1 MMSKILYRLSFIVHY
16 DHHAIVFSLIV
27 LCLWAFSPNIQA
39 QDTIKSLDAVEV
51 SAQRRPQT
59 MQTAAPTQ
67 VLDALQLE
75 QQGALQLSD
84 AVKQMA
90 GVTLKD
96 YGGVGG
102 MKTVSARGLGS
113 QFSTLV
119 IDGVAVSD
127 AQNGQVDLGRYLLGN
142 AAYVSFSQGQQQE
155 HLLSARAYAAGNVL
169 SMETAEPEFLIGERT
184 NLTLGMEMGSFGL
197 LNPTALWEQKWSK
210 RLKSNLWVNYLT
222 SQGNYPFTLYY
233 TASRDDSCSR
243 ERRAHSAT
251 RMLTADANIF
261 YTLGKDNTL
270 TTKIHYLN
278 GHHQLPGPVQ
288 FYRQQISAQST
299 HEEVGFVQS
308 KWLME
313 RKQWST
319 QVLGKLQTST
329 DIFEDSA
336 ANTLTRYQM
345 NSYRQREAYLSGSGV
360 WIARRW
366 MEMEAAVDGSIAD
379 LHSNLAQRNDVTRN
393 HLTAV
398 MALRLHHSDS
408 AMNRVELNAN
418 LLCNWIQDRVDDL
431 DTMPSYHRLSPYVG
445 LQMTLH
451 GHTTLRLF
459 YKQTFRAPNFSELY
473 FFTLPRDLRPECAH
487 QYNIGITHSST
498 HWATTLDLYHNH
510 VDDKIIAIPTQNM
523 FLWSMQN
530 IGKVEVTGAD
540 ATFNLQLSTFNF
552 QLNYSYQYAVDRTD
566 PDDPVYSK
574 TYGHQIA
581 YTPRHSGGATLRW
594 ENRWMNI
601 GANAMVVGE
610 RYYRLQNSDESRLPA
625 YCDLG
630 LSTDREF
637 ELGNSTL
644 RLQIQV
650 MNLADVQYEVVR
662 SYPMMGRNYR
672 LKIVYLF

>member
-1 MMSKILYRLSFIVHY
+1 MMSNILYRLSFIVRCDNHFI
-16 DHHAIVFSLIV
+16 APLLIV
-27 LCLWAFSPNIQA
+27 LCLWAFLPNIQA
-39 QDTIKSLDAVEV
+39 QDTIKSLDEV
-51 SAQRRPQT
+51 QVRAQRKPQT

-155 HLLSARAYAAGNVL
+155 SLLSARAYAAGNIL
-169 SMETAEPEFLIGERT
+169 YMETAEPEFYIGERT

-197 LNPTALWEQKWSK
+197 LNPSAQWEQKWNK
-210 RLKSNLWVNYLT
+210 RLKSSLWVGWLQ
-222 SQGNYPFTLYY
+222 SRGDYPFTLYY
-233 TASRDDSCSR
+233 TDSRDDSCSR
-243 ERRAHSAT
+243 ERRDHSAV
-251 RMLTADANIF
+251 RQLQVDANIF

-270 TTKIHYLN
+270 TTKVHYMN
-278 GHHQLPGPVQ
+278 GMHQLPGPVQ
-288 FYRQQISAQST
+288 FYRQQTSAQST
-299 HEEVGFVQS
+299 HEEMAFVQS
-308 KWLME
+308 RWSVI
-313 RKQWST
+313 RSRWST
-319 QVLGKLQTST
+319 QVLGKLQSST

-336 ANTLTRYQM
+336 ANTLTHYQI
-345 NSYRQREAYLSGSGV
+345 NSYRQREAYLSATGLWNATSWLELKG
-360 WIARRW
+360 
-366 MEMEAAVDGSIAD
+366 AADGSVAD
-379 LHSNLAQRNDVTRN
+379 LNSNLAQRNAVSRK

-398 MALRLHHSDS
+398 AALRLHHSDR

-418 LLCNWIQDRVDDL
+418 LLCNYIQDRVKDL
-431 DTMPSYHRLSPYVG
+431 DTLPTYQRLSPYLG
-445 LQMTLH
+445 LQFTLH
-451 GHTTLRLF
+451 GHTTLRIF

-473 FFTLPRDLRPECAH
+473 FFTLPRDLRPECAR
-487 QYNIGITHSST
+487 QYNIGITHSAT
-498 HWATTLDLYHNH
+498 CWAATLDVYHNN
-510 VDDKIIAIPTQNM
+510 VDDKIVAIPTQNM

-530 IGKVEVTGAD
+530 VGKVEVTGVD
-540 ATFNLQLSTFNF
+540 ATADFYFSPFTLH
-552 QLNYSYQYAVDRTD
+552 LNYSYQHAVDRTD
-566 PDDPVYSK
+566 PDDPVYRK

-581 YTPRHSGGATLRW
+581 YTPRYSGGATLRW
-594 ENRWMNI
+594 EHPWVNL
-601 GANAMVVGE
+601 GGYAMVVGE
-610 RYYRLQNSDESRLPA
+610 RYYRMQNSDETRLPA

-630 LSTDREF
+630 LSADREF
-637 ELGNSTL
+637 ELGNSTF

-650 MNLADVQYEVVR
+650 QNIANIQYEVVR

-672 LKIVYLF
+672 LKLVYIF